1 VISEIRSRLGRVIYD
16 VRTDDGGSLAE
27 TAVHTLR
34 DKGWTIATAE
44 SLTGGLIAST
54 MVEVPGASN
63 VVKGGWVTYQTV
75 SKTMLLGVPEET
87 IARCNVV
94 SEEVACAMAKS
105 AREQLDVDIA
115 VSATGLAGPDG
126 GTPERP
132 VGTVFL
138 GIATRERVYAVPL
151 HLSGN
156 RARIRT
162 LTVKH
167 ALHAVTR
174 EIKGEMEG

>member
-1 VISEIRSRLGRVIYD
+1 MKNRRMLLPALLAVFPAIRL
-16 VRTDDGGSLAE
+16 L
-27 TAVHTLR
+27 
-34 DKGWTIATAE
+34 
-44 SLTGGLIAST
+44 
-54 MVEVPGASN
+54 GASGLPELLDG
-63 VVKGGWVTYQTV
+63 V
-75 SKTMLLGVPEET
+75 LAPLFRFLGVPEET